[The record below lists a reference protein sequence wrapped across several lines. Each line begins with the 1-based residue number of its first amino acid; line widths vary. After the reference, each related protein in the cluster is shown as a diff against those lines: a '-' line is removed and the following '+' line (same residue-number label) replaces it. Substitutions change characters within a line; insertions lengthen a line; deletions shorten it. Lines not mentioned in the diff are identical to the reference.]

1 MGLNKDVFF
10 DISKDLGRGNKT
22 KLEEGNILEMIKE
35 DSKLALSEYLPTYP
49 Q

>member
-1 MGLNKDVFF
+1 MYFF

-22 KLEEGNILEMIKE
+22 KLEEGNILEMMKE
-35 DSKLALSEYLPTYP
+35 DSKLALSEYLPTYH